1 MRTEYRLTP
10 EGELLDP
17 ATADPDAYA
26 AARRRWVVELLPN
39 DRGEWRRAQ
48 GDALRRCGM
57 AGDGDAALRQ
67 MADSVLAPHAS
78 AGLPDDTVAM
88 RVALLS
94 LSEGDRP
101 VRSTL
106 VHVVAQLDRA
116 VTTSVDRAALERLV
130 ARVRSL
136 PASRRRGNYVVVRA
150 LLSLALEDVTAVSDG
165 VTSRTARLEN
175 AVFSTATDDDDNVA
189 GIYRVKRAIADSRRH
204 VLPILTRLTLITEVD
219 DADLGEVTLGH
230 LERLEQGF
238 RRVADALDTD
248 DRLLGDMLTAQLT
261 MVQVRQNTDMRRI
274 SAYAALAAVP
284 TAVAGIYGMNFEYM
298 PELTWHWGYPA
309 VMTLIAGAV
318 AVLYRAFK
326 RSGWL

>member
-1 MRTEYRLTP
+1 
-10 EGELLDP
+10 
-17 ATADPDAYA
+17 
-26 AARRRWVVELLPN
+26 
-39 DRGEWRRAQ
+39 
-48 GDALRRCGM
+48 M